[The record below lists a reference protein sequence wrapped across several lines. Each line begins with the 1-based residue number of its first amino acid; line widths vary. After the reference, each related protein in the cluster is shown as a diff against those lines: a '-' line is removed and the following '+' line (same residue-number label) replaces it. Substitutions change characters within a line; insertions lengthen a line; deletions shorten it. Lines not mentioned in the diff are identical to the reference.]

1 MNTLSIIKV
10 SFVTVVFDDRV
21 IEQSINSRV
30 ARRRRLTLRIT
41 QRTPGD
47 ACCASSS
54 TTRTDPIPMRLKHP
68 DENVEDDEEEG
79 RPGKDDTEQ

>member
-1 MNTLSIIKV
+1 MMGMI
-10 SFVTVVFDDRV
+10 

-54 TTRTDPIPMRLKHP
+54 TTRTDPTPMRLKRP
-68 DENVEDDEEEG
+68 DEHVADDEEEG
-79 RPGKDDTEQ
+79 RPGKGNTRPPAR